1 MALPLQRIQPILAY
15 ATAHL
20 DEDVSL
26 AALARQAGLS
36 VFHLQRAFSTAA
48 GETPKQFTLRLRLG
62 RAAVMLLTRDD
73 SVLDVA
79 LACGFESHEVFC
91 RAFRRRFAISPSAYR
106 KRGFTG
112 ANGARQHSDV
122 VEEVGP
128 CIGLYHTNESRR
140 SAVPYSITTRKISPQ
155 HVLLK
160 RRRVK
165 RSDIAPTIGEILPAI
180 FTYAQK
186 NGIALA
192 GPPLARYSEASL
204 GFVTIEPGMP
214 VATAPDAANLGS
226 EPGLIHDTLPGGLVA
241 FTIHSGP
248 YDQLHDAYAAIESW
262 IAAEGLTPAGA
273 PWESYVT
280 DPGDYPDPKDWRTE
294 VFWPVVD

>member
-1 MALPLQRIQPILAY
+1 MPSPLKRIQPVLAY
-15 ATAHL
+15 AKAHL

-26 AALARQAGLS
+26 TALARQADLS

-48 GETPKQFTLRLRLG
+48 GESPKQFTLRLRLG
-62 RAAVMLLTRDD
+62 RAAVLLLTRDD

-91 RAFRRRFAISPSAYR
+91 RAFRRRFGIAPSAYR
-106 KRGFTG
+106 QRGF
-112 ANGARQHSDV
+112 ARVSSAGHADI
-122 VEEVGP
+122 VETVGP
-128 CIGLYHTNESRR
+128 CIGLYHTNENRR
-140 SAVPYSITTRKISPQ
+140 SPMIYSISTREISPQ
-155 HVLLK
+155 PVLMK

-165 RSDIAPTIGEILPAI
+165 RSEIAPTIAEILPSI
-180 FTYAQK
+180 FKFAQI
-186 NGIALA
+186 NGIALT
-192 GPPLARYSEASL
+192 GPPLARYPEASL

-214 VATAPDAANLGS
+214 VATAPDAASLAT

-241 FTIHSGP
+241 FTTHEGP
-248 YDQLHDAYAAIESW
+248 YDKLHDAYAAIETW
-262 IAAEGLTPAGA
+262 IASEGLTPAGA

-294 VFWPVVD
+294 VFWPVKR